1 MENWETSKENVMPI
15 KRGRST
21 KGLNDALQNIEETN
35 GNKNKLESLELAKTK
50 EFDEKLEKLSDYED
64 ILNLY
69 IGYYIILNHMN
80 ILFLS
85 IISTTLLGIT
95 NGLGILF
102 LQI

>member
-69 IGYYIILNHMN
+69 IG
-80 ILFLS
+80 
-85 IISTTLLGIT
+85 
-95 NGLGILF
+95 
-102 LQI
+102 